1 MSDAVQLYFAI
12 TVNQDGVVT
21 GMHTCS
27 NPMEQGFFAG
37 SEEFSGDTVI
47 PVDEMKTGIL
57 GLPLAALNE
66 DYTPKPL
73 VDRILDGFASVPAGH
88 ELIDGQL
95 IKTEAPIEAQP
106 QSIRQRIEDAGARIA
121 ALEEELKKL
130 KPTITT
136 LALDVVGLKQIEK
149 PTSVKSK

>member
-66 DYTPKPL
+66 DYTPKSL
-73 VDRILDGFASVPAGH
+73 VWLIENGYAECPPGYD
-88 ELIDGQL
+88 LIDGQL
-95 IKTEAPIEAQP
+95 VKIDAPIENQP
-106 QSIRQRIEDAGARIA
+106 QSIRQRIEDADARIA

-149 PTSVKSK
+149 PTFVKSK

>member
-1 MSDAVQLYFAI
+1 MSDDLQLYFAI
-12 TVNQDGVVT
+12 TVNQEGIVT

-37 SEEFSGDTVI
+37 SKEFSGDTVI

-66 DYTPKPL
+66 GYTPKPL
-73 VDRILDGFASVPAGH
+73 AWLIENGYAECPPGF
-88 ELIDGQL
+88 ELIDGEL
-95 IKTEAPIEAQP
+95 IEITAPIESQP
-106 QSIRQRIEDAGARIA
+106 QSIRQKIEDADARIA